1 MTPVLFALALLG
13 VLGAAG
19 AMLACGLYIRRA
31 LRELGQLD
39 RPRAVELRIETWR
52 SLFRLMAW
60 GAVAALYAVI
70 LIGPQLPDPAAF
82 YTPVGVIGGVNALG
96 AIVTGIGWWRAIQ
109 QIDD

>member
-1 MTPVLFALALLG
+1 MTPVLLALALVG

-19 AMLACGLYIRRA
+19 AMLACGLFIRRG

-70 LIGPQLPDPAAF
+70 LIGPQLPHPDRF
-82 YTPVGVIGGVNALG
+82 YTPVGVIGGLCALG
-96 AIVTGIGWWRAIQ
+96 AVFTGAGWWRAIQ